1 MMGGLSLNASG
12 AALGSLFGVFE
23 AARSACCD
31 AGRQVEAQ
39 QGAGRSADAG
49 ARDRVGVG
57 APGCR
62 TAAVACRPWAGV
74 RVRRST
80 RARLV
85 RRAIVR
91 PEGADLETGDFL
103 RIDMR
108 FYIRFYPHQYM
119 QPQCALC
126 LRLTPPVPA
135 ATPPWSCTKRGKT
148 CGIESLDLNIL
159 P

>member
-12 AALGSLFGVFE
+12 AALDSSFGVFE
-23 AARSACCD
+23 VAHGACCD

-62 TAAVACRPWAGV
+62 TAAVARRPWAGV

-80 RARLV
+80 
-85 RRAIVR
+85 
-91 PEGADLETGDFL
+91 
-103 RIDMR
+103 
-108 FYIRFYPHQYM
+108 IRFYPHHYM
-119 QPQCALC
+119 QPQCALS
-126 LRLTPPVPA
+126 A
-135 ATPPWSCTKRGKT
+135 ARAPSTRHHAASELQKTRGN
-148 CGIESLDLNIL
+148 LWN
-159 P
+159 